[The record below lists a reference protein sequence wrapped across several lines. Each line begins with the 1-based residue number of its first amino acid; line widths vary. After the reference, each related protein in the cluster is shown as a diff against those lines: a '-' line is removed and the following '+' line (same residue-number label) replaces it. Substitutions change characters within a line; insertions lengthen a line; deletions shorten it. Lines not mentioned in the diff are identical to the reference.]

1 MRTGGIAR
9 GGNGRIWLARLAL
22 LAAFVALGV
31 QTWRLQVAEGGAY
44 REQADYNRMRVSPI
58 APLRGVIY
66 DRHGELLATNAPSF
80 VVSVVPADLPR
91 DQEAQVLKRL
101 AEILEIDEAVV
112 ADALERARAAGEA
125 FTPVVVRRNIDLLA
139 VQRLQEQQA
148 RLPGVVVQSEPVREY
163 PDGAVFAHL
172 IGYVGPISAEE
183 YEAERRRCAEL
194 AADQRRK
201 ECYGPNDRLGV
212 MGLERQYE
220 RALRGVPGQRLSEV
234 DAAGRVVRELRE
246 EPPEPGLN
254 LVLNIDAELQRAV
267 ERFLEEGLHGSPS
280 GAAIVMRPGTGE
292 VLAMV
297 SLPNFDNNLF
307 AADTRDDRVL
317 ALLND
322 PQRPLFHRAIAGQY
336 PPGSTFKL
344 VTGAAALH
352 EGIATRNT
360 VIEGRG
366 AIFVPNEYDP
376 RIVQRFPDWASFGP
390 MNFIQG
396 LAYSSDVYFYYL
408 GGGFESFRGLG
419 NELLARYAQ
428 QFGFGARTGID
439 LPDEAEGLVPT
450 ASWKYDTFGEP
461 WVLGDTYN
469 MAIGQGFITA
479 TPLQVATATNAFAN
493 GGILYRPL
501 VAHAL
506 VDQDGRTVR
515 EFAPQVIRR
524 LPLSEADWQV
534 LRDAMEAGYTISPLL
549 RHLRI
554 PGLRVAGKT
563 GTAEF
568 YGRRNERGELP
579 THGWYTGFAPVDKP
593 EIAVTVFVELGSG
606 TNEAAPI
613 ATRIFR
619 KYFGLPDVPLPPA
632 PPATFGPPAQAPA
645 AAPAAGPSPR
655 PAASAAPAA
664 AAPRGASPATAP
676 TPQVPAT
683 VPAAPAAPAAAPRAA
698 PAATPLVPRAAIP
711 TLGPPPRNAA
721 PAAP

>member
-1 MRTGGIAR
+1 MRI
-9 GGNGRIWLARLAL
+9 AL
-22 LAAFVALGV
+22 LVAFGALSV
-31 QTWRLQVAEGGAY
+31 QAWRLQVAESGAY
-44 REQADYNRMRVSPI
+44 REQADHNRMRVSPI
-58 APLRGVIY
+58 PPLRGVIY
-66 DRHGELLATNAPSF
+66 DRNGEILAANAPSF

-91 DQEAQVLKRL
+91 EHEAGVLQRL
-101 AEILEIDEAVV
+101 AEILEIDEAAV
-112 ADALERARAAGEA
+112 AEAVARSRSNGDV
-125 FTPVVVRRNIDLLA
+125 FTPVVVKRAVDALV
-139 VQRLQEQQA
+139 VQRIQEQQP
-148 RLPGVVVQSEPVREY
+148 RLPGVVVQSEPVRVY

-172 IGYVGPISAEE
+172 IGYVGPISAED

-194 AADQRRK
+194 GAEQRRK
-201 ECYGPNDRLGV
+201 ECYGPNDRLGI

-220 RALRGVPGQRLSEV
+220 QALRGVPGQRLSEV

-246 EPPEPGLN
+246 EPAEPGLN

-280 GAAIVMRPGTGE
+280 GAAIVMRPTTGE
-292 VLAMV
+292 VLALV

-307 AADTRDDRVL
+307 ASDSRDEGVL

-322 PQRPLFHRAIAGQY
+322 PNRPLFHRAVAGQY

-360 VIEGRG
+360 VITSRG

-376 RIVQRFPDWASFGP
+376 RIVQRFPDWAALGP

-396 LAYSSDVYFYYL
+396 MAYSSDVYFYYL

-419 NELLARYAQ
+419 AELLARYAR

-439 LPDEAEGLVPT
+439 LPDEEEGLVPT
-450 ASWKYDTFGEP
+450 ESWKYELLGEP

-469 MAIGQGFITA
+469 MAIGQGFVTA

-493 GGILYRPL
+493 GGVLYRPL
-501 VAHAL
+501 LAHAL

-524 LPLSEADWQV
+524 LPLSDANWAV
-534 LRDAMEAGYTISPLL
+534 LREAMEAGYNISPLL

-632 PPATFGPPAQAPA
+632 PPASFGPPPPAPT
-645 AAPAAGPSPR
+645 AAPPTGAAR
-655 PAASAAPAA
+655 PP
-664 AAPRGASPATAP
+664 
-676 TPQVPAT
+676 
-683 VPAAPAAPAAAPRAA
+683 APAAPAGGATRA
-698 PAATPLVPRAAIP
+698 PA
-711 TLGPPPRNAA
+711 PPP
-721 PAAP
+721 PPPPPP

>member
-1 MRTGGIAR
+1 MRAGEGAW
-9 GGNGRIWLARLAL
+9 GGNGRLWIVRLAL
-22 LAAFVALGV
+22 LVAFGMLGV
-31 QTWRLQVAEGGAY
+31 QAWRLQVAESGAY
-44 REQADYNRMRVSPI
+44 REQADYNRMRISPI

-66 DRHGELLATNAPSF
+66 DRQGELLAANAPSF

-91 DQEAQVLKRL
+91 DQERTVLRRV
-101 AEILEIDEAVV
+101 AEILGSDEAAVV
-112 ADALERARAAGEA
+112 EAVRRGRAAGDA
-125 FTPVVVRRNIDLLA
+125 FTPVVVRRNVDPLA

-148 RLPGVVVQSEPVREY
+148 RLPGVVVQSEPVRVY
-163 PDGAVFAHL
+163 PDGAIFAHL
-172 IGYVGPISAEE
+172 LGYVGPISAEE
-183 YEAERRRCAEL
+183 YDAERRRCAEL
-194 AADQRRK
+194 PAEQRRK
-201 ECYGPNDRLGV
+201 ECYGPNDRLGI

-280 GAAIVMRPGTGE
+280 GAAIVMRPTTGE
-292 VLAMV
+292 VLALV

-307 AADTRDDRVL
+307 AADTRDESVL
-317 ALLND
+317 AVLND
-322 PQRPLFHRAIAGQY
+322 PRRPLFPRAIAGQY

-376 RIVQRFPDWASFGP
+376 RLVQRFPDWATFGP

-419 NELLARYAQ
+419 AELLARYAH
-428 QFGFGARTGID
+428 QFGYGGRTGID
-439 LPDEAEGLVPT
+439 LPDEEAGLVPT
-450 ASWKYDTFGEP
+450 ASWKYEALGEP

-493 GGILYRPL
+493 GGTLYRPQ
-501 VAHAL
+501 VARAL
-506 VDQDGRTVR
+506 VDQNGRTVR

-524 LPLSEADWQV
+524 LPLSEANWQV

-568 YGRRNERGELP
+568 HGPRNEKGELP

-593 EIAVTVFVELGSG
+593 EIAVTVFVELGTG

-632 PPATFGPPAQAPA
+632 PPPNFGPPATTPPAPRPASPGSPPVLPTSPPTPA
-645 AAPAAGPSPR
+645 AAPAPR
-655 PAASAAPAA
+655 APAP
-664 AAPRGASPATAP
+664 APPAGGAP
-676 TPQVPAT
+676 TAVPI
-683 VPAAPAAPAAAPRAA
+683 APRAA
-698 PAATPLVPRAAIP
+698 PPATPVVPRAAIP
-711 TLGPPPRNAA
+711 TLGPPPRGGT
-721 PAAP
+721 P

>member
-1 MRTGGIAR
+1 
-9 GGNGRIWLARLAL
+9 
-22 LAAFVALGV
+22 
-31 QTWRLQVAEGGAY
+31 
-44 REQADYNRMRVSPI
+44 
-58 APLRGVIY
+58 
-66 DRHGELLATNAPSF
+66 
-80 VVSVVPADLPR
+80 
-91 DQEAQVLKRL
+91 
-101 AEILEIDEAVV
+101 
-112 ADALERARAAGEA
+112 
-125 FTPVVVRRNIDLLA
+125 
-139 VQRLQEQQA
+139 
-148 RLPGVVVQSEPVREY
+148 
-163 PDGAVFAHL
+163 
-172 IGYVGPISAEE
+172 
-183 YEAERRRCAEL
+183 
-194 AADQRRK
+194 
-201 ECYGPNDRLGV
+201 

-280 GAAIVMRPGTGE
+280 GAAIVMRPTTGE
-292 VLAMV
+292 VLALV

-307 AADTRDDRVL
+307 AADTRDESVL
-317 ALLND
+317 AVLND
-322 PQRPLFHRAIAGQY
+322 PRRPLFPRAIAGQY

-376 RIVQRFPDWASFGP
+376 RLVQRFPDWATFGP

-419 NELLARYAQ
+419 AELLARYAH
-428 QFGFGARTGID
+428 QFGYGGRTGID
-439 LPDEAEGLVPT
+439 LPDEEAGLVPT
-450 ASWKYDTFGEP
+450 ASWKYEALGEP

-493 GGILYRPL
+493 GGTLYRPQ
-501 VAHAL
+501 VARAL
-506 VDQDGRTVR
+506 VDQNGRTVR

-524 LPLSEADWQV
+524 LPLSEANWQV

-568 YGRRNERGELP
+568 HGPRNEKGELP

-593 EIAVTVFVELGSG
+593 EIAVTVFVELGTG

-632 PPATFGPPAQAPA
+632 PPPNFGPPATTPPAPRPASPGSPPVLPTSPPTPA
-645 AAPAAGPSPR
+645 AAPAPR
-655 PAASAAPAA
+655 APAP
-664 AAPRGASPATAP
+664 APPAGGAP
-676 TPQVPAT
+676 TAVPI
-683 VPAAPAAPAAAPRAA
+683 APRAA
-698 PAATPLVPRAAIP
+698 PPATPVVPRAAIP
-711 TLGPPPRNAA
+711 TLGPPPRGGT
-721 PAAP
+721 P